1 MNIQKFIDL
10 QKFASIP
17 ELTSLDE
24 ISLVL
29 LIISP
34 YFSYLLFG
42 LLFLVF
48 TFKLSYLS
56 KKEIK

>member
-10 QKFASIP
+10 QKFASVP

-42 LLFLVF
+42 LLFLAF
-48 TFKLSYLS
+48 TFKLSYFQ
-56 KKEIK
+56 KRR